1 MSEQKCPKC
10 NALKPRESFRKKAT
24 PAQKKRWNKEWINT
38 RFCYTCSKPVTKKI
52 LGPVGLFKQLT
63 NAGLPAPVIEHRV
76 AVRAHIHKE
85 KRISSLRATWRA
97 KHALANAA
105 CIDAL
110 NQEAAMVRNALDY
123 ILRTTDLTGS
133 SPVTSALAQYG
144 EVIFATRVAIRERAR
159 EGKTPPAVWHA
170 LITPQQKLEL
180 RSIFNQAI
188 ENTTDPWLRG
198 YAGRALPSWWSEA
211 VPTKRTKKE
220 K

>member
-1 MSEQKCPKC
+1 MKCPKC
-10 NALKPRESFRKKAT
+10 NALKPAESFRKKAT

-38 RFCYTCSKPVTKKI
+38 KLCYTCSKPVTKKI

-110 NQEAAMVRNALDY
+110 NQEAQMVRNALDY
-123 ILRTTDLTGS
+123 IKSKAILPSES

-144 EVIFATRVAIRERAR
+144 ELIFATRVAIRERAR

-170 LITPQQKLEL
+170 IMKPEQKLEL
-180 RSIFNQAI
+180 RSVFNQAI
-188 ENTTDPWLRG
+188 ENTTDSWLRG
-198 YAGRALPSWWSEA
+198 YTGSALPSWWSEA
-211 VPTKRTKKE
+211 VPTKQTKKE